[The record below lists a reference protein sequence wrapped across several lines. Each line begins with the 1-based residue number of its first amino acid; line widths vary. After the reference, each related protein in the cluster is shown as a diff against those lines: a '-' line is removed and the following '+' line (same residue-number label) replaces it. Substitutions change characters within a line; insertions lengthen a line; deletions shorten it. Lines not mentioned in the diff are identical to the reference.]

1 MQLMDG
7 SSISKLATGVEILK
21 CLFTFLFYAGS
32 KRRPTNILFF
42 FKSFNLFYIL
52 KVPQNAIHS
61 KIEKHNNKYL
71 SIFDTN
77 FNI

>member
-1 MQLMDG
+1 MLDQKEG
-7 SSISKLATGVEILK
+7 RQIS
-21 CLFTFLFYAGS
+21 FFL
-32 KRRPTNILFF
+32 
-42 FKSFNLFYIL
+42 KSFNLFYIL

-61 KIEKHNNKYL
+61 KIEKHNNNYL

>member
-1 MQLMDG
+1 MDG

-21 CLFTFLFYAGS
+21 CLFTFLFCFMLDQKEGQQIS
-32 KRRPTNILFF
+32 FF